1 MIFVVFLNIFQ
12 GYTFQRFLC
21 YKLTIWMIFPPQQS
35 VFYTRSNCRY
45 GFVFVFQPFDCV
57 VLFFFKLILCKQRVQ
72 CTFCHQFQNTIEYF
86 DKPEAEAPE
95 FQKRMLAPKKSIS
108 SLN

>member
-12 GYTFQRFLC
+12 GYTFQRLFC

-57 VLFFFKLILCKQRVQ
+57 VLLFLNSSCVNNGYNAPSAINSR
-72 CTFCHQFQNTIEYF
+72 IRSEYF